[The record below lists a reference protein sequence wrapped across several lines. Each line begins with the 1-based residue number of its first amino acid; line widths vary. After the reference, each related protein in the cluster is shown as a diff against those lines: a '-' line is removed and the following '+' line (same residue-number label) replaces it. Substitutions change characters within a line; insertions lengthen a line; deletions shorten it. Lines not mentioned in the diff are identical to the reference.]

1 MLRQIL
7 GAIRA
12 VATAWKG
19 AEILLLFFVM
29 QLKHDVTDFP
39 SDKIDKFYDICDTIR
54 YIYVRSKANKMASLV

>member
-1 MLRQIL
+1 
-7 GAIRA
+7 
-12 VATAWKG
+12 
-19 AEILLLFFVM
+19 M